1 MKQNTYTLTLEET
14 ECIKILSDRATGK
27 KHKHKVNKGNKS
39 AMQTPDKQVTIMSKL
54 AMCVARLKAQM
65 CASAA

>member
-27 KHKHKVNKGNKS
+27 MHKHKVKKGNKS
-39 AMQTPDKQVTIMSKL
+39 VMQTPDKQVTIVSKL
-54 AMCVARLKAQM
+54 AMCVARLKAQS